1 MELQYIILSIAAL
14 LVVLISVVV
23 WLVDKTRIEKDYY
36 PDSQIIRRIYK
47 KKKGVKNG
55 IEKVFYRSGNLN
67 KKKNWTLGT
76 LDGKSETY
84 FPNGK
89 VNIRCYYK
97 EGKLEGKWIAYNIDG
112 SVLESHEYVNG
123 EIVG

>member
-1 MELQYIILSIAAL
+1 MEQRCVILFVAIL
-14 LVVLISVVV
+14 LVVLSSVVV
-23 WLVDKTRIEKDYY
+23 WLVDKTRIEKEYY
-36 PDSQIIRRIYK
+36 PDSQILRRIYK

-97 EGKLEGKWIAYNIDG
+97 EGKLEGKWFAYNIDG

-123 EIVG
+123 EMVG

>member
-1 MELQYIILSIAAL
+1 MEQRCVILFVAIL
-14 LVVLISVVV
+14 LVVLSSVVV

-55 IEKVFYRSGNLN
+55 IEKVFYRSGILN